1 MAHRYSI
8 RHWFVPTKH
17 NQFHPH
23 LLRSH
28 SLAVVAGFM
37 VLVQVLFN
45 ASLTGQPNVLGFA
58 TDINV
63 GTIVNL
69 TNQERS
75 KGGLGNLTTNAELMQ
90 AAQAK
95 ADDMFANNY
104 WAHVS
109 PSGTTPWSFFQ
120 AAGYQYEYAGENLA
134 KDFNSSA
141 GVLNGW
147 MNSPEHRDNILN
159 GNYTN
164 IGVAVKNGQ
173 LEGKDTTLVVALYA
187 TPAKSALD
195 SVFGSIIPT
204 ANADTAGT
212 STSSSG
218 SWLSSISLA
227 TGLNWPEL
235 TLALLLIAFIAI
247 YLNDHR
253 VKVKFA
259 LPRNHHSHSLLQ
271 AAVLLS
277 ALVVILVSSRGLI
290 H

>member
-1 MAHRYSI
+1 MAHRYSV

-95 ADDMFANNY
+95 ADADAKVIADKAAADAAANQVLLD
-104 WAHVS
+104 AAAAQAAA
-109 PSGTTPWSFFQ
+109 PAPGTTP
-120 AAGYQYEYAGENLA
+120 AA
-134 KDFNSSA
+134 
-141 GVLNGW
+141 
-147 MNSPEHRDNILN
+147 
-159 GNYTN
+159 
-164 IGVAVKNGQ
+164 
-173 LEGKDTTLVVALYA
+173 
-187 TPAKSALD
+187 
-195 SVFGSIIPT
+195 
-204 ANADTAGT
+204 
-212 STSSSG
+212 
-218 SWLSSISLA
+218 
-227 TGLNWPEL
+227 
-235 TLALLLIAFIAI
+235 
-247 YLNDHR
+247 
-253 VKVKFA
+253 
-259 LPRNHHSHSLLQ
+259 
-271 AAVLLS
+271 
-277 ALVVILVSSRGLI
+277 
-290 H
+290 